1 MGLRLGDCLVRYA
14 ASINGGLSAGYIF
27 ALLFQLG
34 IGYFSSQ
41 AGNRY
46 EKVYEKCGEI
56 TYH

>member
-1 MGLRLGDCLVRYA
+1 MFYQQRFGDD
-14 ASINGGLSAGYIF
+14 G
-27 ALLFQLG
+27 
-34 IGYFSSQ
+34 SSTTWSEQ